1 MTENLATAT
10 KVATLE
16 HSFSQSS
23 PNLKTSGSKSHE
35 AMWDGFDIHLNFNV
49 QKVYHGTFIT
59 KQDWEEKMLEK
70 LKGEITGNLQ
80 NLKPK
85 RGEIFL
91 GIV

>member
-16 HSFSQSS
+16 HSFSQCF

-49 QKVYHGTFIT
+49 QEGLPWYAHYKTT
-59 KQDWEEKMLEK
+59 LT
-70 LKGEITGNLQ
+70 GENVGKT
-80 NLKPK
+80 
-85 RGEIFL
+85 
-91 GIV
+91 